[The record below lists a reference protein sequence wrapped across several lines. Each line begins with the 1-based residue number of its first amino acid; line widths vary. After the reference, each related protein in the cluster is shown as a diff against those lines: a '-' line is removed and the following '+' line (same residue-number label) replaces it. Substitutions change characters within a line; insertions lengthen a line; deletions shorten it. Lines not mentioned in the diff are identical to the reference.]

1 MRKCAAIL
9 CAVLMTVSA
18 CACGKDKAPTTKK
31 TTYTTKT
38 TDTTTAPSIDYTE
51 EPGKTPLNLTY
62 ATSFSDGVAL
72 VRYRDG
78 DGAEH
83 GAAINTAGD
92 VLFEMPEDM
101 PFEGE
106 GYKNGVRVVG
116 DVMYDKTGAVIASP
130 ELSGYESLMTG
141 NCGGYVLAKMAVSTV
156 LPTPEMPTVSESTTS
171 TTATAAASESADS
184 TASTTAPTEEQPVAP
199 APVTVSIGVLNNK
212 GEWVHPLSTD
222 HPIAQALAA
231 AAQSAAT
238 FTYVTEDVL
247 RVSVEGVGAPR
258 YYHFSTNTLT
268 ADYVHYVSFEQQG
281 EEHAGIYRMAEDGSK
296 ELVLKNIIGDYF
308 FEDAFIGRSVI
319 PTYTATMGTIV
330 GPTTLYDYEGN
341 ELMDLSAYP
350 LSGPLAFYYNGYL
363 TLPTTDELGSR
374 LLVVLDA
381 QGQPVSDPLVLGMRD
396 VYYAPDV
403 SGFVVE
409 SYTADGAVTYRH
421 YDYTGAVTEY
431 ADVTFFLGF
440 HEGLAVATLRGDEER
455 YYYINH
461 RAEIVLR

>member
-18 CACGKDKAPTTKK
+18 CACGKNKAPTTK
-31 TTYTTKT
+31 TTVYTTKAPT
-38 TDTTTAPSIDYTE
+38 TTTAPSVNYTE
-51 EPGKTPLNLTY
+51 EPGKAPLNLTY

-72 VRYRDG
+72 VSYLDG

-83 GAAINTAGD
+83 RAAINTAGD
-92 VLFEMPEDM
+92 VLFELPEDM

-130 ELSGYESLMTG
+130 EKSGYDSLMTG

-156 LPTPEMPTVSESTTS
+156 LPTPELPTSS
-171 TTATAAASESADS
+171 TTASTSASSAVAED
-184 TASTTAPTEEQPVAP
+184 ASATTTTTTTAPTENVP
-199 APVTVSIGVLNNK
+199 AAVTVSIGVLNNE

-222 HPIAQALAA
+222 HPIARAMAA
-231 AAQSAAT
+231 ASQPAEM

-247 RVSVEGVGAPR
+247 RVYVDAAAAPQ

-268 ADYVHYVSFEQQG
+268 VDYAHYASFEQQG
-281 EEHAGIYRMAEDGSK
+281 ADHAGIYWMAEDGSK

-308 FEDAFIGRSVI
+308 FDDAFIGRSVT
-319 PTYTATMGTIV
+319 PTFTATEGTIV
-330 GPTTLYDYEGN
+330 GPPKLYDYEGN
-341 ELMDLSAYP
+341 ALMDLSAYP
-350 LSGPLAFYYNGYL
+350 LSGPLAFYQNGYL
-363 TLPTTDELGSR
+363 TLPTTDTLGSR

-381 QGQPVSDPLVLGMRD
+381 QGNLAFEPLALGMRD
-396 VYYAPDV
+396 VYYPPDV

-431 ADVTFFLGF
+431 TDATSFLGF
-440 HEGLAVATLRGDEER
+440 YEGLAVVTLRGDTER